1 MINQIYYINLDRSKE
16 RMLFQENN
24 GKKINF
30 PMTRFNAVDGK
41 KIKPEFVTSLL
52 KQKKIHLTLFNVLN
66 SHNPIFF
73 LKRGT
78 LACTLSHISLLE
90 CIKNINGNTLI
101 TEDDNDFLCD
111 TFISDIN
118 LILPS
123 LPNDWDVV
131 FFSNEPRNETYLFD
145 YNKHF
150 YRLKQID
157 IFDYTTFYSNCYLV
171 NQNSVNK
178 LLQKPMNDDI
188 DVMLTKSGLN
198 VYITKE
204 NMVCQKNSFKS
215 DRLTT
220 DRPIT

>member
-1 MINQIYYINLDRSKE
+1 MH
-16 RMLFQENN
+16 
-24 GKKINF
+24 
-30 PMTRFNAVDGK
+30 AVDGK
-41 KIKPEFVTSLL
+41 KIKNEFVTSLL
-52 KQKKIHLTLFNVLN
+52 KQKKIHLTLFNV
-66 SHNPIFF
+66 FF

-78 LACTLSHISLLE
+78 LACTLSHISLFE

-111 TFISDIN
+111 TFISDVN

-123 LPNDWDVV
+123 LPNDWDIV
-131 FFSNEPRNETYLFD
+131 FFSNEPRNKTYLFD
-145 YNKHF
+145 YNEHF
-150 YRLKQID
+150 YCLKQID

-204 NMVCQKNSFKS
+204 NMV
-215 DRLTT
+215 LTT
-220 DRPIT
+220 DRPIA

>member
-1 MINQIYYINLDRSKE
+1 M
-16 RMLFQENN
+16 
-24 GKKINF
+24 
-30 PMTRFNAVDGK
+30 
-41 KIKPEFVTSLL
+41 
-52 KQKKIHLTLFNVLN
+52 
-66 SHNPIFF
+66 
-73 LKRGT
+73 
-78 LACTLSHISLLE
+78 LE
-90 CIKNINGNTLI
+90 CTLI

-118 LILPS
+118 RILPS

-131 FFSNEPRNETYLFD
+131 FFSNEPRNKTYLFD

-171 NQNSVNK
+171 NQ
-178 LLQKPMNDDI
+178 KPMNDDI

-204 NMVCQKNSFKS
+204 NMVCQKN
-215 DRLTT
+215 TT